1 MTDKTRIKIA
11 AVLTILFLAGI
22 SAAGL
27 ASRGHKP
34 AAPGATVTQPV
45 GVPGESA
52 STEAA
57 RSDDHKSDDDGH
69 DDDHGDRDQHKDHD
83 HDD

>member
-1 MTDKTRIKIA
+1 MTDKTRIKVA

-22 SAAGL
+22 SAAGI

-34 AAPGATVTQPV
+34 ATSGATVTQPT
-45 GVPGESA
+45 GLPGESVPA
-52 STEAA
+52 ADA
-57 RSDDHKSDDDGH
+57 RSDEHKSDDDH
-69 DDDHGDRDQHKDHD
+69 DDDHGDRGHDKDHD